1 MTESRRFSQVQG
13 EVTASSSVQWVAEQ
27 AIPEAPICPAFQEI
41 FRDHLGYVWH
51 ALRRL
56 GVHDRDLEDVAH
68 DVFLAVLKK
77 LDQYDTRRPLRPW
90 LFGFAFRFAS
100 DYRDLARHRYE
111 VTHDGHE
118 PPDHGPSALDD
129 AIQSEALRVAQRA
142 LGELELG
149 RRAVFILHELDECTM
164 PEVAEALGIP
174 LNTAYS
180 RLRLAR
186 ADLATQVRRLR
197 SKGEP

>member
-1 MTESRRFSQVQG
+1 VTESRRIPQVQG
-13 EVTASSSVQWVAEQ
+13 EVTASSSVHWAPEQ
-27 AIPEAPICPAFQEI
+27 AISESPLCPEFPEI

-68 DVFLAVLKK
+68 DVFLAVFKK
-77 LDQYDTRRPLRPW
+77 LHQYDAARPLRPW

-118 PPDHGPSALDD
+118 PPDPGPTALESV
-129 AIQSEALRVAQRA
+129 IQGEALELANRA

-149 RRAVFILHELDECTM
+149 RRAVFILHELDECSM

-186 ADLATQVRRLR
+186 ADLAASVRRLR

>member
-1 MTESRRFSQVQG
+1 MTETARSPQEES
-13 EVTASSSVQWVAEQ
+13 EVTASPSASWAAEEVMP
-27 AIPEAPICPAFQEI
+27 APPPRPEFPAI
-41 FRDHLGYVWH
+41 FREHLGYVWH

-56 GVHDRDLEDVAH
+56 GVRERDLEDVTH
-68 DVFLAVLKK
+68 DVFVAVFKK
-77 LDQYDTRRPLRPW
+77 LEQYDPERPLRPW

-100 DYRDLARHRYE
+100 DYRDLARHRRE
-111 VTHDGHE
+111 VTDEGHE
-118 PPDHGPSALDD
+118 ALDPSPSALDGVLLN
-129 AIQSEALRVAQRA
+129 EAVAVARRA

-149 RRAVFILHELDECTM
+149 RRAVFILHELDECAM

-186 ADLATQVRRLR
+186 ADLAATVRRLR
-197 SKGEP
+197 SRGEP

>member
-1 MTESRRFSQVQG
+1 MTEPRRFPQVQG
-13 EVTASSSVQWVAEQ
+13 EVTASSTVHWAAEQ
-27 AIPEAPICPAFQEI
+27 AIPDSPLCPAFPEI

-77 LDQYDTRRPLRPW
+77 LDQYDPRRPLRPW

-118 PPDHGPSALDD
+118 PLDHGPSALDD
-129 AIQSEALRVAQRA
+129 VIQNETLRVANRA

-149 RRAVFILHELDECTM
+149 RRAVFILHELDECSM

-186 ADLATQVRRLR
+186 ADLAVSVRRLR

>member
-1 MTESRRFSQVQG
+1 MTEPRRSPQVEG
-13 EVTASSSVQWVAEQ
+13 EVTASSSIQWAAEQ
-27 AIPEAPICPAFQEI
+27 AIPESPPCPAFPDI

-68 DVFLAVLKK
+68 DVFLAVLRK
-77 LDQYDTRRPLRPW
+77 LEHYDPTRPLRPW

-100 DYRDLARHRYE
+100 DYRELARHRYE

-118 PPDHGPSALDD
+118 PPDHGPSALDG
-129 AIQSEALRVAQRA
+129 AIQSEALRVANRA

-164 PEVAEALGIP
+164 PEVAEALRIP

-186 ADLATQVRRLR
+186 ADLGAAVRRLR

>member
-1 MTESRRFSQVQG
+1 VTEPRRFPQVQG
-13 EVTASSSVQWVAEQ
+13 EVTASSSVHWVSEQ
-27 AIPEAPICPAFQEI
+27 AIPESPLRPEFPQI

-77 LDQYDTRRPLRPW
+77 LDQYDPVRPLRPW

-100 DYRDLARHRYE
+100 DYRALARHRYE
-111 VTHDGHE
+111 VTDVAHE
-118 PPDHGPSALDD
+118 PFDHGPSALDGV
-129 AIQSEALRVAQRA
+129 IQSEALRVASQA

-149 RRAVFILHELDECTM
+149 RRAVFILHELDECSM

-186 ADLATQVRRLR
+186 AELAASVRRLR

>member
-1 MTESRRFSQVQG
+1 VTEVVPSSQEES
-13 EVTASSSVQWVAEQ
+13 EVTASPSASWAAAEVM
-27 AIPEAPICPAFQEI
+27 PEPLPRPEFPAI
-41 FRDHLGYVWH
+41 FREHLGYLWH

-56 GVHDRDLEDVAH
+56 GVRERDLEDVTH
-68 DVFLAVLKK
+68 DVFMAVLKK
-77 LDQYDTRRPLRPW
+77 LDQYDATRPLRPW

-111 VTHDGHE
+111 VMGEGHE
-118 PPDHGPSALDD
+118 PLDEGPSALDGVLT
-129 AIQSEALRVAQRA
+129 SEALVVARRA
-142 LGELELG
+142 LSGLELG
-149 RRAVFILHELDECTM
+149 RRAVFILHELDECPM

-186 ADLATQVRRLR
+186 ADLAVTVRRLR
-197 SKGEP
+197 SRGEP